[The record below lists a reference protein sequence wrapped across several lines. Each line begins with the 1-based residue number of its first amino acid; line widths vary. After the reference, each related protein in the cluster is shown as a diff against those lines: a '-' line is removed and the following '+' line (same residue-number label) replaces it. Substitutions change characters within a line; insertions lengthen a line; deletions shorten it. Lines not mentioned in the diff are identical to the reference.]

1 MGTLLNIYV
10 LSKLMSSVI
19 EVIFLFGFAF
29 SILFST
35 AHGQMYFPELR
46 FQKFFGTPLHDKAI
60 ALVVGLDSNLYLGGI
75 TQGKNAMEC
84 TNGYLLKVSP
94 EGNLLWS
101 KILDGTGCD
110 EVRGLASS
118 PDSTILFCGI
128 AGSTFKHPEFSD
140 TLETADYLVG
150 KIDYDG
156 NLIWK
161 KIIGGSYQ
169 DIANGVVAS
178 PYGGTVTVGSTW
190 SKDFDASSQ
199 HLGSND
205 AWLTIVSKNGDLIRE
220 LKLGGKK
227 NDWAN
232 HITKTKD
239 GGYILVGFTNSEDL
253 DQSQGRV
260 NGDAWI
266 AKLDFAGSKIWER
279 ILKES
284 YEDHLYKVV
293 ENTYGFIYACGTS
306 FVEGKGYQFW
316 LVKLDALGNPLFNR
330 KWGDSGHE
338 VLTSLYPTSDG
349 GLILTGYS
357 YYENLEN
364 PYIKGGYDC
373 WVIRT
378 DGFGDILWQKTY
390 GGPTYEKGID
400 IIEYK
405 PHEFFVLAEK
415 HNHFEKNTPSK
426 ENDFWLISVHET
438 DCDLVKPMF
447 TMDIKN
453 NFEKMD
459 VPIRFQNQSNYGERY
474 LWDFGDGTYST
485 EKNPIKSYKLPGFYY
500 ITLTVFVNENCYK
513 SYKYPNYIT
522 VM

>member
-1 MGTLLNIYV
+1 MSLIPIP
-10 LSKLMSSVI
+10 LSNP
-19 EVIFLFGFAF
+19 
-29 SILFST
+29 ILHHWMVFFILPLT
-35 AHGQMYFPELR
+35 FYGQMYFPELK
-46 FQKFFGTPLHDKAI
+46 FQKFYGSSQNDQAT
-60 ALVVGLDSNLYLGGI
+60 ALVMGLDSNLYVAGNFIAKNTKDCTDGI
-75 TQGKNAMEC
+75 LFKINPQG
-84 TNGYLLKVSP
+84 S
-94 EGNLLWS
+94 LLWS
-101 KILDGTGCD
+101 QTIGGIGCD
-110 EVRGLASS
+110 EIRSLAAA

-128 AGSTFKHPEFSD
+128 SGSTFKHPEFAD
-140 TLETADYLVG
+140 TLETADFLIG
-150 KIDYDG
+150 KIHPNG
-156 NLIWK
+156 NLHWK
-161 KIIGGSYQ
+161 KIIGGTYQ
-169 DIANGVVAS
+169 DMANGITTS
-178 PYGGTVTVGSTW
+178 PYGGAIAVGATW
-190 SKDFDASSQ
+190 SKDFDASSP
-199 HLGSND
+199 HFGAND
-205 AWLTIVSKNGDLIRE
+205 AWLTIVSKNGELIRE
-220 LKLGGKK
+220 FKYGGKK

-232 HITKTKD
+232 HISKTKD
-239 GGYILVGFTNSEDL
+239 GGYIVVGFTNSEEL
-253 DQSQGRV
+253 DQSQGRI

-266 AKLDFAGSKIWER
+266 TKLDFAGTKVWER
-279 ILKES
+279 IFKES
-284 YEDHLYKVV
+284 YEDHLYKVI
-293 ENTYGFIYACGTS
+293 ENKYGFIYACGTS

-330 KWGDSGHE
+330 KWGDKGHE

-400 IIEYK
+400 VIEYK

-415 HNHFEKNTPSK
+415 HNHFEKNELKK
-426 ENDFWLISVHET
+426 ENDFWLLSIHEI
-438 DCDLVKPMF
+438 DCEFVKPMF

-459 VPIRFQNQSNYGERY
+459 TPIRFQNQSNYGERF

-485 EKNPIKSYKLPGFYY
+485 EKNPIKSYHLPGFYY
-500 ITLTVFVNENCYK
+500 VTLTVFVNENCYK
-513 SYKYPNYIT
+513 SYKYPSYIT